1 MGRTVERGG
10 RDCPRR
16 TGPRG
21 AAGSLGDSADRT
33 AVPASGV
40 DARPSDSRI
49 AEVPP
54 SDRAVLE
61 QLATGAT
68 DQVAAQRLCVSVRT
82 FRRRVAH
89 AMNALGA
96 QSRFQA
102 GVIARAAALV

>member
-1 MGRTVERGG
+1 VDRVAERGG
-10 RDCPRR
+10 RDSPRR

-21 AAGSLGDSADRT
+21 AALSFGGSSDRT
-33 AVPASGV
+33 AVPAPGVSTPPSGCL
-40 DARPSDSRI
+40 I
-49 AEVPP
+49 AEVRPG
-54 SDRAVLE
+54 DRAVLE

-68 DQVAAQRLCVSVRT
+68 DQIAAQRLCVSVRT